1 MKANRSTQ
9 NSPTKAP
16 NNNSLIELSGDS
28 FLTNL
33 SGSAGS
39 LHDQIMKEREERKN
53 LEA

>member
-1 MKANRSTQ
+1 MKANRSNQ
-9 NSPTKAP
+9 NSPAKAP

-39 LHDQIMKEREERKN
+39 LHD
-53 LEA
+53 